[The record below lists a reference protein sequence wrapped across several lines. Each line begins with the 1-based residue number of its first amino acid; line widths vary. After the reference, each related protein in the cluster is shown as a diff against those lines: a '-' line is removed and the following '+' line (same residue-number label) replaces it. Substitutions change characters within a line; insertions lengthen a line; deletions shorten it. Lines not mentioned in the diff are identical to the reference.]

1 MTTLPPTSAN
11 TVNDSV
17 QNILDFVR
25 GLIKFYEDNYPTDT
39 KKRFF
44 FATRLNY
51 AVEPDAA
58 RPSVVPAAEPK
69 SQQPERRQSTAKSIS
84 KNALKVQQI
93 SKEISQ
99 KLNQNDY
106 KKKMG
111 LNVSKNLFPISHATK
126 NYSSSKLH
134 SHNEL
139 ADLLPSDSILP
150 TMPKVNT
157 S

>member
-1 MTTLPPTSAN
+1 
-11 TVNDSV
+11 
-17 QNILDFVR
+17 
-25 GLIKFYEDNYPTDT
+25 
-39 KKRFF
+39 
-44 FATRLNY
+44 
-51 AVEPDAA
+51 VEPDAA
-58 RPSVVPAAEPK
+58 RPSVVPAVEPK
-69 SQQPERRQSTAKSIS
+69 PQQPERRQSTAKSIS